1 MSTEANALDW
11 WTFGVTAFGSVATFA
26 AVVVAIVL
34 GVHEVRKFRREVAE
48 REEERQA
55 REARLERA
63 QAEQVAGWLRYTP
76 RSEYAEQQG
85 FHVYADI
92 VNASPSPVYDLL
104 VHVHGDAAG
113 GFKVYGVGM
122 VPPGETGHV
131 HLPPEPDKPAHAVG
145 AHIVF
150 RDAAGRWWERDDQGL
165 LTRHETNPWPRR
177 AGRE

>member
-1 MSTEANALDW
+1 MRTEPSALDW

-34 GVHEVRKFRREVAE
+34 GIHEVRRFRREVAE

-85 FHVYADI
+85 FYVYADI
-92 VNASPSPVYDLL
+92 VNASPSPIYDVL
-104 VHVHGDAAG
+104 VHVHSATESNVART
-113 GFKVYGVGM
+113 VGM
-122 VPPGETGHV
+122 IPPGETGHL
-131 HLPPEPDKPAHAVG
+131 HLPPESTRPHEAIG

-150 RDAAGRWWERDDQGL
+150 RDAAERWWERDDEGR
-165 LTRHETNPWPRR
+165 LTRHEQNPWPRIDD
-177 AGRE
+177 A

>member
-76 RSEYAEQQG
+76 RSEYAEQQS

-113 GFKVYGVGM
+113 GFKVYGSAWSLPERPDTSIYPLSPTNLPTLSARTSSSVTRPVG
-122 VPPGETGHV
+122 GGSETT
-131 HLPPEPDKPAHAVG
+131 KAC
-145 AHIVF
+145 
-150 RDAAGRWWERDDQGL
+150 
-165 LTRHETNPWPRR
+165 
-177 AGRE
+177 